1 MEAPVSTSEP
11 VNAPAAVP
19 APSSAFGRVI
29 GTFFSPGSTF
39 QSLAVKP
46 GFLLPLILWTAASL
60 LITNLM
66 LPKVDIDHMIRSSI
80 EKRGQSVPEERIQG
94 IVAQQKKIAPVLY
107 NCIGG
112 VTPTIVTLLVT
123 LVFWGA
129 FKAFGW
135 DFGFKQG
142 LAVTTHGF
150 LPGVLGA
157 FVLVPVLSSR
167 ETVDPQAMGDMLRSN
182 LGFLV
187 EKDSAPVVHSLLQS
201 VDVFSFW
208 SLFLMTVGFAAAARI
223 SRKSAGGL
231 VFGLWAVFV
240 LGKAG
245 VAAVFH

>member
-1 MEAPVSTSEP
+1 MSTSES
-11 VNAPAAVP
+11 VAVP
-19 APSSAFGRVI
+19 EPAPGVVPPPRSALGRVI
-29 GTFFSPGSTF
+29 GTFFSPGATF

-66 LPKVDIDHMIRSSI
+66 LPKIDFDHMIRSTL
-80 EKRGQSVPEERIQG
+80 EKRGQTVPEEKVQS
-94 IVAQQKKIAPVLY
+94 IVSQQKRMAPVLY

-157 FVLVPVLSSR
+157 FVLIPVLSSR
-167 ETVDPQAMGDMLRSN
+167 ETIDPQAIGDMLRSN

-187 EKDSAPVVHSLLQS
+187 EKDASPVVHSLLQS

-231 VFGLWAVFV
+231 VFGLWAIFV